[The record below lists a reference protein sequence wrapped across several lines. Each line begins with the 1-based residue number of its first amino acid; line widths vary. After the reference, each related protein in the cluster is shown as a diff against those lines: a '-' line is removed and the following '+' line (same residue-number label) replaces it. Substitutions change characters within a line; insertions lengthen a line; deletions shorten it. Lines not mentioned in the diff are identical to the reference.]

1 MTMQKQIFNEIDAIL
16 VAKMSFPVADV
27 VR

>member
-1 MTMQKQIFNEIDAIL
+1 MMMQKQIFNEIDAVL